1 MMGRASAPAKIILFG
16 EHFVVYGKP
25 AILAAISRRMTV
37 AARVIDTSKITI
49 RSDIGA
55 AGEYSSSRFMSLGGK
70 DAKAILD
77 PLYNAVRQALVARRQ
92 QNTGI
97 EIDVSSEIPHGIGL
111 GSSAASCVATA
122 AAVDSLF
129 GRPDKQRVCE
139 QAIESERIIHRNSSG
154 ADCYV
159 STFGGLIL
167 YSKSEG
173 FKKIE
178 SENLPLLIAN
188 TSIKHSTGYLV
199 ASVKKFRDRK
209 ESLFKSLASQAGN
222 ICTQALDAI
231 AAGKRE
237 KIGSLMSENQSL
249 LRQIGVS
256 HQKADE
262 LIDVCTN
269 AGALGA
275 KITGAGGGGAVI
287 ALAATKQDRTK
298 IASRIRADG
307 YDSFE
312 VEIDKRGLVVL

>member
-1 MMGRASAPAKIILFG
+1 M
-16 EHFVVYGKP
+16 E
-25 AILAAISRRMTV
+25 
-37 AARVIDTSKITI
+37 
-49 RSDIGA
+49 
-55 AGEYSSSRFMSLGGK
+55 
-70 DAKAILD
+70 
-77 PLYNAVRQALVARRQ
+77 
-92 QNTGI
+92 
-97 EIDVSSEIPHGIGL
+97 
-111 GSSAASCVATA
+111 
-122 AAVDSLF
+122 SLF

-154 ADCYV
+154 ADCYI

-178 SENLPLLIAN
+178 SESLPLVIAN

-209 ESLFKSLASQAGN
+209 ESLFKSLASQAGD
-222 ICTQALDAI
+222 ICTQALAAI

-298 IASRIRADG
+298 IASSIRADG

-312 VEIDKRGLVVL
+312 VEIDQRGLVVL

>member
-37 AARVIDTSKITI
+37 AAHVIDTSKITI

-222 ICTQALDAI
+222 ICTQALAAI

-312 VEIDKRGLVVL
+312 VEIDQRGLVVL

>member
-16 EHFVVYGKP
+16 EHFVVYGNP

-49 RSDIGA
+49 RSDIGV

-70 DAKAILD
+70 NAKAILD

-92 QNTGI
+92 QKTGI

-129 GRPDKQRVCE
+129 GRPDKKRVCE

-154 ADCYV
+154 ADCYI

-178 SENLPLLIAN
+178 SEGLPLVIAN

-209 ESLFKSLASQAGN
+209 ESLFKSLASQAGD
-222 ICTQALDAI
+222 ICTQALAAI

-312 VEIDKRGLVVL
+312 VEIDQRGLVVL